1 MAWDRRRVAVI
12 RAWGLAAGLAAGVV
26 LAGVTLVV
34 SDVYLD
40 LPTLRDRVRIVHVFP
55 GLAAVVLPFPLVDR
69 TPGLTL
75 MSARPP
81 VVLALFRLGGVLL
94 TSAPVVAALLLVGW
108 TLPGALVV
116 VAFLGIAAAACALAG
131 LWYWVPM
138 MGLLVVWL
146 QWGSREEVVHAGG
159 VWLSVDVALFVVGS
173 ALYVALECGRVRSL
187 TREAG
192 TSSGRRRGAD
202 TIRP

>member
-1 MAWDRRRVAVI
+1 MAWDRRCFAVI
-12 RAWGLAAGLAAGVV
+12 RAWGLGVSLVAGVV
-26 LAGVTLVV
+26 LAGVVLVV
-34 SDVYLD
+34 GDVYLD
-40 LPTLRDRVRIVHVFP
+40 LPALRDRVRIVHVFP

-75 MSARPP
+75 LSVRPP
-81 VVLALFRLGGVLL
+81 AVLALLRLGGVLL
-94 TSAPVVAALLLVGW
+94 TSAPVVVAVLLVGW

-116 VAFLGIAAAACALAG
+116 VAFVGIAAAACALAG

-146 QWGSREEVVHAGG
+146 QWGSREQVVTAGW
-159 VWLSVDVALFVVGS
+159 VWLVADLAVLVVGGIG
-173 ALYVALECGRVRSL
+173 YVAIGARRVRRVV
-187 TREAG
+187 REVG
-192 TSSGRRRGAD
+192 TSSGSGRPAD